1 VAAQPGSSKKSTA
14 VFAILVASQIL
25 VVILI
30 WIAFSGTD
38 EREGRIRATLAIE
51 KAASIESAIANYYDE
66 RKALPADN
74 NALRQMN
81 NQGKPY
87 FSTFEERGDVS
98 YSLNIANG
106 VITLTFLPNQNPVS
120 GKSLIFFPRVSDG
133 KLAWSCDASSIEA
146 GHRPAQCAG
155 Q

>member
-1 VAAQPGSSKKSTA
+1 MAAQPGSSKKSTA

-25 VVILI
+25 VVVLI

-51 KAASIESAIANYYDE
+51 KAASIESAIASYYDE
-66 RKALPADN
+66 RRALPADN
-74 NALRQMN
+74 NALRQAN
-81 NQGKPY
+81 NHGKPY
-87 FSTFEERGDVS
+87 FTTFEERGDLS
-98 YSLNIANG
+98 YSLNTANG

-120 GKSLIFFPRVSDG
+120 GKSLIFFPRVADG

-146 GHRPAQCAG
+146 DHRPAQCMG